1 MEIAF
6 KDKKLGEMVKDP
18 KQLSR
23 VLGPRRAKIFLH
35 RLDDLKKASE
45 IEDLAFLPGHYH
57 SLIGDRQGEWA
68 CSLDQPYRLIFII
81 EGNRIIIQ
89 EIVDYHGE

>member
-6 KDKKLGEMVKDP
+6 KDKKLEEMVKDP
-18 KQLSR
+18 KSLSR
-23 VLGPRRAKIFLH
+23 VLGPRRAKILLH
-35 RLDDLKKASE
+35 RLDDLKKTSDKVA
-45 IEDLAFLPGHYH
+45 LAFLPGHYH
-57 SLIGDRQGEWA
+57 ALIGDRQGEWA

-81 EGNRIIIQ
+81 EGNRILIQ